1 MINVYFVG
9 TAGSGK
15 STLVYAFQQWMT
27 LQGLDTITVN
37 LDPGAEQIPYEPDV
51 DIRDWVKV
59 EEVMRD
65 YGLGPNGAQI
75 VCADLMALNSKEL
88 VETVEKFRTN
98 YVLIDTPGQ
107 IELFAFRQSSQVIID
122 ALGRD
127 QSFLAFLSDPALAR
141 TASGYVSM
149 LMLCATVHFRFN
161 IPFINLL
168 SKSDTLD
175 EKDLLRVLDWSQEPD
190 ALYDG
195 LTQEQ
200 ASSRSVLSN
209 ELFYALQNIG
219 VYRELT
225 PVSSEIPFGLE
236 ELYNIIQQSYEGGE
250 DLSRD

>member
-37 LDPGAEQIPYEPDV
+37 LDPGAEHMPYVPDV
-51 DIRDWVKV
+51 DIRDWIKV
-59 EEVMRD
+59 EDVMRD

-75 VCADLMALNSKEL
+75 ACADMIALNSKEL
-88 VETVEKFRTN
+88 ADTVEKFRTK

-107 IELFAFRQSSQVIID
+107 IELFAFRQSSNVVID
-122 ALGRD
+122 ALGREE
-127 QSFLAFLSDPALAR
+127 SFLAFLSDPALAR

-149 LMLCATVHFRFN
+149 LMLCATVHFRFS

-168 SKSDTLD
+168 SKSDTLKD
-175 EKDLLRVLDWSQEPD
+175 EDLVRVLDWSQEPD

-195 LTQEQ
+195 LMQEE
-200 ASSRSVLSN
+200 ASSRSLLSN

-219 VYRELT
+219 AYRALT

-236 ELYNIIQQSYEGGE
+236 DLYNIIQQSFEGGE
-250 DLSRD
+250 DLSTD